1 MPGKNKCK
9 VLVSGRLPESILESL
24 SAYEVQS
31 NPVDK
36 PMERGEILEAI
47 SDKDGLISMITDSID
62 DELFSRATKLRIVAQ
77 FGVGYNNID
86 VDAAT
91 RRGIV
96 VTNTPG
102 VLTDATAELAF
113 TLLLAVSRRVIEG
126 DKMVREGRFTH
137 WAPFLFLGSQVSGK
151 TLGIIGMGRIGK
163 AVARRALGFNMRV
176 IYTSRSRLNPTEEK
190 EHVAEFRSEMKSLL
204 AEADFVTVHVPL
216 AAETRHLIG
225 HHELSLMKKTAFLIN
240 TSRGPIIDERAL
252 VEALRLGKIAGAG
265 LDVYEDEPR
274 ITPELIRLENSV
286 LLPHVGSATLET
298 RTKMAEM
305 AVYNLLAYLRGEKPP
320 NMVNPEIF
328 SK

>member
-1 MPGKNKCK
+1 M
-9 VLVSGRLPESILESL
+9 
-24 SAYEVQS
+24 
-31 NPVDK
+31 
-36 PMERGEILEAI
+36 
-47 SDKDGLISMITDSID
+47 
-62 DELFSRATKLRIVAQ
+62 
-77 FGVGYNNID
+77 GYNDID
-86 VDAAT
+86 VGAAT

-113 TLLLAVSRRVIEG
+113 TLLLAVSRRIVEG

-163 AVARRALGFNMRV
+163 AVARRAFGFNMRV
-176 IYTSRSRLNPTEEK
+176 IYTSRSRLDPAEEK
-190 EHVAEFRSEMKSLL
+190 EHGAEYRSEMKSLL
-204 AEADFVTVHVPL
+204 ADADFVTVHVPL

-225 HHELSLMKKTAFLIN
+225 YHELSIMKKTAFLIN
-240 TSRGPIIDERAL
+240 TSRGPVIDEKAL
-252 VEALRLGKIAGAG
+252 VEALRKGKIAGAG

-274 ITPELIRLENSV
+274 ITPGLIGLENSV

-305 AVYNLLAYLRGEKPP
+305 AVCNLLAYLRGEKPP
-320 NMVNPEIF
+320 DMINPEIF